1 MKHFQR
7 NGVRNIP
14 SLLYYTMF
22 LFLFFFWK
30 TTVPTFFSE
39 FTTLNFGLNRRENV
53 QVGYD
58 FILANAKEV
67 LTQLELGRMLHFDV
81 FSNLLGQFSVLLT

>member
-1 MKHFQR
+1 MVYVH
-7 NGVRNIP
+7 NIACHITQC
-14 SLLYYTMF
+14 YF
-22 LFLFFFWK
+22 FFFWK

-39 FTTLNFGLNRRENV
+39 FTTLDFGLNRRENV

-67 LTQLELGRMLHFDV
+67 STQLELGRMLHFDV
-81 FSNLLGQFSVLLT
+81 FSNLLGQFSVL